1 MLLTWSV
8 GLFGCGKSKAREALT
23 AKLVQ
28 RVSAVSAA
36 GGTFH
41 LAELTD
47 FEWDTFHVFTP
58 YIGEEL
64 IKDRLGMDWS
74 GAREVY
80 DTECLL
86 VFVKGGDVVLDL
98 SFPRHQGD
106 FSNMKQRRFGQD
118 DAMFTVSP
126 GEKQIVHATQAP

>member
-1 MLLTWSV
+1 MQRQGIPGGTVAIAAVVLLTWSV

-23 AKLVQ
+23 GKLEQSV
-28 RVSAVSAA
+28 RSASET

-41 LAELTD
+41 MAELTD
-47 FEWDTFHVFTP
+47 FDWDTFHVFMP

-64 IKDRLGMDWS
+64 MLKKLGMDWS

-86 VFVKGGDVVLDL
+86 VFVKEIGRASCRERVL
-98 SFPRHQGD
+98 
-106 FSNMKQRRFGQD
+106 
-118 DAMFTVSP
+118 
-126 GEKQIVHATQAP
+126 